1 MFIFIMSIFGSGV
14 ITSHDQYIVITKW
27 DDPMYMTDFKRSL
40 TLASTVMYSMYEPK
54 QFDLITNK
62 TLFYLLTFYYALT
75 IILMSTNSHKNT
87 CIQRRVKKFIDNI
100 IKTLTSNLVC
110 MTRFW
115 NIKFGWSI
123 INIYILPD
131 HLSSLPVLVGF
142 VLLGLQFYVYVLQI
156 IVCPFV
162 LLFLTMVLSVLL
174 RFTDSDYPFGIF
186 KLFLWWWRA
195 IFLHVSVELR
205 EMEH

>member
-123 INIYILPD
+123 INIYTLPD
-131 HLSSLPVLVGF
+131 HLSSLPVFSGVCVTRSLVLCVCLVDHCWYFCPFIFDHG
-142 VLLGLQFYVYVLQI
+142 V
-156 IVCPFV
+156 VCPSSIYG
-162 LLFLTMVLSVLL
+162 L
-174 RFTDSDYPFGIF
+174 
-186 KLFLWWWRA
+186 
-195 IFLHVSVELR
+195 
-205 EMEH
+205 